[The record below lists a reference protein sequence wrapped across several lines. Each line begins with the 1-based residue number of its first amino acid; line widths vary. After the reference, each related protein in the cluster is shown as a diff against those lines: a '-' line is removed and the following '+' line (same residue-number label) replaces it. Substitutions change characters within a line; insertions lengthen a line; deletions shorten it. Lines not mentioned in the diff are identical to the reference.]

1 MTKNPKEPIVKR
13 AQFLPAINDV
23 CGEIK
28 VFLGK
33 EDSVPAG
40 FAVAEMR
47 GPTIPHV
54 HKVTTEYYFVLSGR
68 GVVIVA
74 GQRIDVDRNTL
85 VVIKPMTSHYTIPD
99 RIMSVL
105 AITILPWTPEDQ
117 IVLTEDD
124 WSVGYSA
131 KEEKRELVE
140 QIFLRDTLC
149 LGPNVKDLEKL
160 TIPELRKRLEVVNF
174 TS

>member
-1 MTKNPKEPIVKR
+1 MKEPIVKR
-13 AQFLPAINDV
+13 AEFLPAIHDV
-23 CGEIK
+23 CGEMK

-33 EDSVPAG
+33 DDGEAAG

-74 GQRIDVDRNTL
+74 GQRIDVYRNTL

-99 RIMSVL
+99 RTMSVL
-105 AITILPWTPEDQ
+105 AITIPVWTAEDQ
-117 IVLTEDD
+117 FVLTEDD
-124 WSVGYSA
+124 WSVGYST
-131 KEEKRELVE
+131 KQEKRELIK
-140 QIFLRDTLC
+140 QLFLRDAPC
-149 LGPNVKDLEKL
+149 FGPDMKNLEKL
-160 TIPELRKRLEVVNF
+160 TISELRKRLEVVNF